1 MPQGISPNP
10 LNKISEVYLSQISE
24 HHKKDADGNT
34 IPHEDELD
42 EAKYE
47 AGASTYGKASI
58 RNKRRFGTK
67 GENPDPLTGKKI
79 TKDATRGELIAKRR
93 EEHKAK
99 RGMKNEEIE
108 VDEAKKPMVKVKL
121 KDPSKIKV
129 KVTDI
134 GPGGKE
140 YVRKNEMDEAMA
152 MKPSNMKKK
161 AKLSAALDRLQALKV
176 AKKKKEMG
184 EEIENEGMQ
193 YGIFKGDG
201 KPKGA
206 MAAFGKK
213 KKKENIVHQH
223 KHEMPHSKKI
233 TVKMEEL
240 SNWKE
245 DYVWEADE
253 EKMEKEIKEKKVKNK
268 IIINPKLGEAVEELG
283 GQLLD
288 VQEMNG
294 GEEKKEDPQMKSK
307 MLRQRQLK
315 KQVLLRKLQAVRQ
328 TGGEDIVASYEPEG
342 KQLDEYGNPRVGA
355 RLRVA
360 RAIDSVNP
368 RPKVGSKRTA
378 ISNKLKMSAIKA
390 ETKRREQ
397 KENPYSAGK
406 KVRMALGMSNED
418 YIPEEG
424 YDIARDMGKIPPTK
438 DKKDATTMP
447 PSKEMEKTRKVYK
460 GPSALDIV
468 KADIKK
474 KYGKGAIMGEA
485 KDELDENIINKIKQA
500 ITKFRNNKS
509 GKIPLI
515 PPNRFLPTAGKRE
528 ADVYKNAGVD
538 PF

>member
-34 IPHEDELD
+34 IPHEGE
-42 EAKYE
+42 EVE
-47 AGASTYGKASI
+47 EGAGLYANI
-58 RNKRRFGTK
+58 H
-67 GENPDPLTGKKI
+67 
-79 TKDATRGELIAKRR
+79 AKR
-93 EEHKAK
+93 K
-99 RGMKNEEIE
+99 RGGKMRKKGDKGAPSSQDFANAARTAKEEVE
-108 VDEAKKPMVKVKL
+108 V
-121 KDPSKIKV
+121 
-129 KVTDI
+129 
-134 GPGGKE
+134 
-140 YVRKNEMDEAMA
+140 DEAMA

-161 AKLSAALDRLQALKV
+161 AKLSAALKRLEDLKV
-176 AKKKKEMG
+176 ASKMKE
-184 EEIENEGMQ
+184 EVEDTEEGMQ

-213 KKKENIVHQH
+213 KNGMVHKH

-253 EKMEKEIKEKKVKNK
+253 EQMEKEVKEKKVKNK

-294 GEEKKEDPQMKSK
+294 GNKEEDPQMKSK

-342 KQLDEYGNPRVGA
+342 EQLDEYGNPRVGM
-355 RLRVA
+355 RLRAA
-360 RAIDSVNP
+360 RAIDKVNP
-368 RPKVGSKRTA
+368 NPKMGSKRTA
-378 ISNKLKMSAIKA
+378 ISNKLKMSAIKG

-397 KENPYSAGK
+397 EENPYSLGK
-406 KVRMALGMSNED
+406 KMKMVVRSMSEGETID
-418 YIPEEG
+418 EEG
-424 YDIARDMGKIPPTK
+424 YDIARDMGKVPPTK

-447 PSKEMEKTRKVYK
+447 RSYQPQKPTGGK
-460 GPSALDIV
+460 SALDIV
-468 KADIKK
+468 KAEIMKN
-474 KYGKGAIMGEA
+474 YGKDDIMNVGQ
-485 KDELDENIINKIKQA
+485 K
-500 ITKFRNNKS
+500 
-509 GKIPLI
+509 
-515 PPNRFLPTAGKRE
+515 
-528 ADVYKNAGVD
+528 
-538 PF
+538 

>member
-1 MPQGISPNP
+1 MAQGISPNN

-34 IPHEDELD
+34 IPHEDEL
-42 EAKYE
+42 
-47 AGASTYGKASI
+47 
-58 RNKRRFGTK
+58 
-67 GENPDPLTGKKI
+67 
-79 TKDATRGELIAKRR
+79 
-93 EEHKAK
+93 
-99 RGMKNEEIE
+99 
-108 VDEAKKPMVKVKL
+108 DEAKKPMVKVKL

-161 AKLSAALDRLQALKV
+161 AKLSAALKRLEDLKV
-176 AKKKKEMG
+176 ASKMKE
-184 EEIENEGMQ
+184 EVEDTEEGMQ

-213 KKKENIVHQH
+213 KKKE
-223 KHEMPHSKKI
+223 KK
-233 TVKMEEL
+233 VKMEGL

-253 EKMEKEIKEKKVKNK
+253 EQMEKEIKEKKVKNK
-268 IIINPKLGEAVEELG
+268 ITINPKLGEAVEELG
-283 GQLLD
+283 GQLID

-294 GEEKKEDPQMKSK
+294 DKKEDDPQLKSK

-342 KQLDEYGNPRVGA
+342 EQLDEYGNPRVGV

-360 RAIDSVNP
+360 RAIDKVNP
-368 RPKVGSKRTA
+368 KPKMGSKRTA
-378 ISNKLKMSAIKA
+378 ISNKLKMSAIKG

-397 KENPYSAGK
+397 KENPYSLGK
-406 KVRMALGMSNED
+406 KMKMVVRSMSEGETID
-418 YIPEEG
+418 EEG
-424 YDIARDMGKIPPTK
+424 YDIARDMGKVPPTK
-438 DKKDATTMP
+438 GKKDATTMP
-447 PSKEMEKTRKVYK
+447 PSKEMMKTQKVNK

-468 KADIKK
+468 KSDIRK

-485 KDELDENIINKIKQA
+485 KVDKGMIFGKSAARNERRFGKKGHFDPSGSGPRGQGTSERAQLAVKRGEEHKARRGVKTKGMNEAKGQLDEDPIKNLINKLRTGLMNK
-500 ITKFRNNKS
+500 TRNNPNF
-509 GKIPLI
+509 KIPLPGGGSI
-515 PPNRFLPTAGKRE
+515 DSEAKRINKYDAATGGE
-528 ADVYKNAGVD
+528 FSKMLK
-538 PF
+538 

>member
-34 IPHEDELD
+34 IPHEDELNEVSSKTLRNYIIKGTKD
-42 EAKYE
+42 VAKR
-47 AGASTYGKASI
+47 ASDPESDSGPKYGKKMSRMDGVSMAADKLAKKAS
-58 RNKRRFGTK
+58 
-67 GENPDPLTGKKI
+67 
-79 TKDATRGELIAKRR
+79 
-93 EEHKAK
+93 
-99 RGMKNEEIE
+99 KNEEVE
-108 VDEAKKPMVKVKL
+108 FDEAKKPMVKVKL

-152 MKPSNMKKK
+152 MRPSNMKKK
-161 AKLSAALDRLQALKV
+161 AKLGAALDRLQALKV

-213 KKKENIVHQH
+213 DKAKKD
-223 KHEMPHSKKI
+223 KKI
-233 TVKMEEL
+233 KMEAL

-253 EKMEKEIKEKKVKNK
+253 EQMEKEVKEKKVKNK

-288 VQEMNG
+288 VQEMSG
-294 GEEKKEDPQMKSK
+294 AQGAKEDDPQLKSK

-342 KQLDEYGNPRVGA
+342 EQVDENIINKIKQALNKFRNNPKGKIVVPGGNTIPTAGSREKEINDLLNQEYEPEGEQLDEYGNPRVGA

-360 RAIDSVNP
+360 RAIDRVNP
-368 RPKVGSKRTA
+368 KPKVGSKRTA

-397 KENPYSAGK
+397 KENPYSVGK

-424 YDIARDMGKIPPTK
+424 YDILRDMGKIPPTR

-447 PSKEMEKTRKVYK
+447 RSSQPQKPAGGK
-460 GPSALDIV
+460 SALDIV
-468 KADIKK
+468 KADIRK
-474 KYGKGAIMGEA
+474 KYGKGAIM
-485 KDELDENIINKIKQA
+485 DL
-500 ITKFRNNKS
+500 
-509 GKIPLI
+509 GK
-515 PPNRFLPTAGKRE
+515 K
-528 ADVYKNAGVD
+528 
-538 PF
+538 

>member
-42 EAKYE
+42 EAKVDQ
-47 AGASTYGKASI
+47 GRSDYGKASI
-58 RNKRRFGTK
+58 RNYRRMGPGHGEPGMFDPEGKR
-67 GENPDPLTGKKI
+67 GKTI
-79 TKDATRGELIAKRR
+79 DKRR
-93 EEHKAK
+93 EEHKAR
-99 RGMKNEEIE
+99 RGVKGAKVPAYKVEEVE
-108 VDEAKKPMVKVKL
+108 V
-121 KDPSKIKV
+121 
-129 KVTDI
+129 
-134 GPGGKE
+134 
-140 YVRKNEMDEAMA
+140 DEAMA

-161 AKLSAALDRLQALKV
+161 AKLGAALDRLQALKV

-213 KKKENIVHQH
+213 EKAKKD
-223 KHEMPHSKKI
+223 KKI
-233 TVKMEEL
+233 KMEAL

-294 GEEKKEDPQMKSK
+294 DKKEDPQMKSK

-328 TGGEDIVASYEPEG
+328 TGGEDITASYEPEG
-342 KQLDEYGNPRVGA
+342 EEVNEVIGGGSLIATGAVLGMGLALPKLMQAGANKAKQRLQQIQQKRLNVKPQTNEYEPEGEQLDEYGNPRVGM
-355 RLRVA
+355 RLRAA
-360 RAIDSVNP
+360 RAIDSINP

-447 PSKEMEKTRKVYK
+447 RSYQPQKPTGGK
-460 GPSALDIV
+460 SALDIV
-468 KADIKK
+468 KADIRK
-474 KYGKGAIMGEA
+474 KYGKDAIM
-485 KDELDENIINKIKQA
+485 NV
-500 ITKFRNNKS
+500 
-509 GKIPLI
+509 GK
-515 PPNRFLPTAGKRE
+515 K
-528 ADVYKNAGVD
+528 
-538 PF
+538 

>member
-34 IPHEDELD
+34 IPHEDDL
-42 EAKYE
+42 
-47 AGASTYGKASI
+47 
-58 RNKRRFGTK
+58 
-67 GENPDPLTGKKI
+67 
-79 TKDATRGELIAKRR
+79 
-93 EEHKAK
+93 
-99 RGMKNEEIE
+99 
-108 VDEAKKPMVKVKL
+108 DEAKKPMVKVKL

-161 AKLSAALDRLQALKV
+161 AKLGAALDRLQALKV
-176 AKKKKEMG
+176 AQKKKEMG

-213 KKKENIVHQH
+213 EKAKKD
-223 KHEMPHSKKI
+223 KKI
-233 TVKMEEL
+233 KMESL

-253 EKMEKEIKEKKVKNK
+253 EQMEKEVKEKKVKNK

-294 GEEKKEDPQMKSK
+294 GEEKKDDPQMKSK

-342 KQLDEYGNPRVGA
+342 EQLDEYGNPRVGV
-355 RLRVA
+355 RLKVA
-360 RAIDSVNP
+360 RAIDKVNP
-368 RPKVGSKRTA
+368 KPKMGSKRTA

-397 KENPYSAGK
+397 KENPYSVGK
-406 KVRMALGMSNED
+406 KVKMALGMSNED

-424 YDIARDMGKIPPTK
+424 YDIARDMGKVPPTK

-447 PSKEMEKTRKVYK
+447 RSSQPQKPTGGK
-460 GPSALDIV
+460 SALDIV
-468 KADIKK
+468 KADIRK
-474 KYGKGAIMGEA
+474 KYGKDAIM
-485 KDELDENIINKIKQA
+485 DV
-500 ITKFRNNKS
+500 
-509 GKIPLI
+509 GK
-515 PPNRFLPTAGKRE
+515 K
-528 ADVYKNAGVD
+528 
-538 PF
+538 

>member
-34 IPHEDELD
+34 IPHEGEEVEEGAGLYANIHAKRKRGGKMRKKGDKGAPSSQDFANAARTAKEEVEVG
-42 EAKYE
+42 EAKIIPPRE
-47 AGASTYGKASI
+47 KLKTD
-58 RNKRRFGTK
+58 RNMFQIPKN
-67 GENPDPLTGKKI
+67 E
-79 TKDATRGELIAKRR
+79 KDAARERLLAKAQAKRD
-93 EEHKAK
+93 K
-99 RGMKNEEIE
+99 
-108 VDEAKKPMVKVKL
+108 
-121 KDPSKIKV
+121 
-129 KVTDI
+129 
-134 GPGGKE
+134 
-140 YVRKNEMDEAMA
+140 MDEAMA
-152 MKPSNMKKK
+152 MRPSNMKKK
-161 AKLSAALDRLQALKV
+161 AKLNSALKRLEDMKV
-176 AKKKKEMG
+176 ASKMKEEVEDT
-184 EEIENEGMQ
+184 EEGIQ

-213 KKKENIVHQH
+213 EKAKKD
-223 KHEMPHSKKI
+223 KKI
-233 TVKMEEL
+233 KMEAL

-253 EKMEKEIKEKKVKNK
+253 EKMEKEIKEKKIKNK
-268 IIINPKLGEAVEELG
+268 ITINPKLGEAVEELG

-288 VQEMNG
+288 VQEMSG
-294 GEEKKEDPQMKSK
+294 AQGAKEDDPQLKSK

-342 KQLDEYGNPRVGA
+342 EQLDEYGNPRVGA

-360 RAIDSVNP
+360 RAIDRVNP
-368 RPKVGSKRTA
+368 NPKMGSKRTA

-438 DKKDATTMP
+438 DKKDATTLP
-447 PSKEMEKTRKVYK
+447 RKSEPMK
-460 GPSALDIV
+460 GMTAAQKAAKGKSALDIV
-468 KADIKK
+468 KADIRK
-474 KYGKGAIMGEA
+474 KYGKDAIM
-485 KDELDENIINKIKQA
+485 DV
-500 ITKFRNNKS
+500 
-509 GKIPLI
+509 GK
-515 PPNRFLPTAGKRE
+515 K
-528 ADVYKNAGVD
+528 
-538 PF
+538 

>member
-34 IPHEDELD
+34 IPHEDDL
-42 EAKYE
+42 
-47 AGASTYGKASI
+47 
-58 RNKRRFGTK
+58 
-67 GENPDPLTGKKI
+67 
-79 TKDATRGELIAKRR
+79 
-93 EEHKAK
+93 
-99 RGMKNEEIE
+99 
-108 VDEAKKPMVKVKL
+108 DEAKKPMVKVKL

-161 AKLSAALDRLQALKV
+161 AKLSAALKRLEDLKV
-176 AKKKKEMG
+176 ASKMKE
-184 EEIENEGMQ
+184 EVEDTEEGMQ

-213 KKKENIVHQH
+213 EKAKKD
-223 KHEMPHSKKI
+223 KKI
-233 TVKMEEL
+233 KMESL

-253 EKMEKEIKEKKVKNK
+253 EQMEKEVKEKKVKNK

-294 GEEKKEDPQMKSK
+294 GEEKKDDPQMKSK

-342 KQLDEYGNPRVGA
+342 EQLDEYGNPRVGA

-360 RAIDSVNP
+360 RVIDKVNP
-368 RPKVGSKRTA
+368 NPKMGSKRTA

-406 KVRMALGMSNED
+406 KVRMALGMSNEN

-447 PSKEMEKTRKVYK
+447 RSYQPQKPMK
-460 GPSALDIV
+460 GKSALDIV
-468 KADIKK
+468 KADIRK
-474 KYGKGAIMGEA
+474 KYGKDAIM
-485 KDELDENIINKIKQA
+485 DV
-500 ITKFRNNKS
+500 
-509 GKIPLI
+509 GK
-515 PPNRFLPTAGKRE
+515 K
-528 ADVYKNAGVD
+528 
-538 PF
+538 

>member
-42 EAKYE
+42 EAKVDQ
-47 AGASTYGKASI
+47 GRSDYGKASI
-58 RNKRRFGTK
+58 RNYRRMGPGHGEPGMFDPEGKR
-67 GENPDPLTGKKI
+67 GKTI
-79 TKDATRGELIAKRR
+79 DKRR
-93 EEHKAK
+93 EEHKAR
-99 RGMKNEEIE
+99 RGVKGAKVPAYKVEEVE
-108 VDEAKKPMVKVKL
+108 V
-121 KDPSKIKV
+121 
-129 KVTDI
+129 
-134 GPGGKE
+134 
-140 YVRKNEMDEAMA
+140 DEAMA

-161 AKLSAALDRLQALKV
+161 AKLGAALDRLQALKV

-213 KKKENIVHQH
+213 DKAKKD
-223 KHEMPHSKKI
+223 KKI
-233 TVKMEEL
+233 KMEAL

-253 EKMEKEIKEKKVKNK
+253 EQMEKEVKEKKIKNK

-283 GQLLD
+283 GKVLEIK
-288 VQEMNG
+288 EMEDTSMMNA
-294 GEEKKEDPQMKSK
+294 DPQIKSK
-307 MLRQRQLK
+307 QNRQKLLK

-328 TGGEDIVASYEPEG
+328 GAGEDITASYQPEG
-342 KQLDEYGNPRVGA
+342 EEINEIGVRAAIVQAANVAKSAAKKVTQSNLQKKAMVTSPAIKSSDTVNEEQLDEYGNPRVGI
-355 RLRVA
+355 RLRAA
-360 RAIDSVNP
+360 RAIDRVNP

-447 PSKEMEKTRKVYK
+447 KSYQPQKPTGGK
-460 GPSALDIV
+460 SALDIV
-468 KADIKK
+468 KADIRK
-474 KYGKGAIMGEA
+474 KYGKDAIM
-485 KDELDENIINKIKQA
+485 DL
-500 ITKFRNNKS
+500 
-509 GKIPLI
+509 GK
-515 PPNRFLPTAGKRE
+515 K
-528 ADVYKNAGVD
+528 
-538 PF
+538 